1 MTTAVLRRGA
11 TPRAR
16 GLLLLA
22 VLSLVVGLATG
33 TPALVVAG
41 AVLVVPLLLPLGAT
55 EPTSATVSVDHDGAA
70 VLTGDG
76 AVLGLVVR
84 LDAPAEHVR
93 VTVTGPPGLTVSP
106 DVAMGSGT
114 SSLRFT
120 VVITPQRWGPFADPE
135 LTIEVGSCRGLR
147 AGRATATVPVSLLA
161 LPRPR
166 DVRSG
171 AQRLLGRVRTGDHP
185 RRRPGSGT
193 EFHGLRPYQPGDR
206 LRDVHWAASS
216 RRDEPY
222 VVERDVDAAVDVVLL
237 VDVLARTDLARVAN
251 AVGVEGAVSLARALC
266 NGADRTGLIG
276 LGGTLAMTRPG
287 TGLRHWYRLARTA
300 ATLQARESYTTP
312 DLARIP
318 PAVLPRGA
326 LVVVFTPLADPRVR
340 PVLVDLRRRRYSVV
354 VIDTSPV
361 LVRPAAVDRLED
373 LTVRLAA
380 LERTALHTDLRRL
393 GCRVVDWDGS
403 GPLNPVLDQAS
414 LVAAR

>member
-1 MTTAVLRRGA
+1 VTPVALRRGA

-22 VLSLVVGLATG
+22 LLALLVGLATG
-33 TPALVVAG
+33 VPALVVAG

-55 EPTSATVSVDHDGAA
+55 EPRRVAITQRGDGAA
-70 VLTGDG
+70 VLAGEST
-76 AVLGLVVR
+76 ALELTIR
-84 LDAPAEHVR
+84 LDAPAEHLRAR
-93 VTVTGPPGLTVSP
+93 VEGSPGLRIDPARAAATGTTTLRLTVQ
-106 DVAMGSGT
+106 
-114 SSLRFT
+114 L
-120 VVITPQRWGPFADPE
+120 TPQRWGPLPDPR
-135 LTIEVGSCRGLR
+135 LTVDVGSCRGLR
-147 AGRATATVPVSLLA
+147 AGRVTVTLPVGLLA

-171 AQRLLGRVRTGDHP
+171 ARGMLGRVRTGDHP

-222 VVERDVDAAVDVVLL
+222 VVERDIDAAVDVVLL
-237 VDVLARTDLARVAN
+237 VDVLARTDDALAAN
-251 AVGVEGAVSLARALC
+251 ALGVEGAVSLARALC

-276 LGGTLAMTRPG
+276 LGATIAMTPPG

-300 ATLQARESYTTP
+300 ATLQSRESYVTP

-318 PAVLPRGA
+318 PAVLPRSA
-326 LVVVFTPLADPRVR
+326 LVVVFTPLADARIR
-340 PVLVDLRRRRYSVV
+340 PVLADLRRRRYAVV

-361 LVRPAAVDRLED
+361 LRRPAEVDRLDD
-373 LTVRLAA
+373 LTLRLAA
-380 LERTALHTDLRRL
+380 LERSARHADLGRL
-393 GCRVVDWDGS
+393 GCRVADWDGT
-403 GPLNPVLDQAS
+403 GPLEEILDRAT
-414 LVAAR
+414 LVRSR